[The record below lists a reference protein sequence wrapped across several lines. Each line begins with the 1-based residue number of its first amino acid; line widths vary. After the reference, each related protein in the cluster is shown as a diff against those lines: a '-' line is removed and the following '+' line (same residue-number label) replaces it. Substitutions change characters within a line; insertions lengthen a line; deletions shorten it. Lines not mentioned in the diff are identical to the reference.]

1 MLSRSGEGLEDEF
14 FSDIQVISFLAYVV
28 MSIVV
33 FGWGLVNSLL
43 LFPKAICITIVVI
56 AVYLVMTYH
65 WSLGLMVAHS
75 VLLATTGYIL
85 IMNGSWFNPMF
96 LEGYIQFI
104 LVLLVL
110 HLLMSDKNLIL
121 KLGLLCFFA
130 LLYFALVGLIGEQ
143 FQVMIN
149 VFVILGVVIALS
161 ICKDI
166 FEIVNCYKSLI

>member
-1 MLSRSGEGLEDEF
+1 MLSRSREGLEDEF
-14 FSDIQVISFLAYVV
+14 FSDIQVISFLVYVV
-28 MSIVV
+28 VSIVV

-85 IMNGSWFNPMF
+85 IMNGSWFNPIL
-96 LEGYIQFI
+96 LEGYAQLI

-110 HLLMSDKNLIL
+110 HLLMSDKNLIM
-121 KLGLLCFFA
+121 KLGLVCSLA
-130 LLYFALVGLIGEQ
+130 LIYFALVVFIGEQ
-143 FQVMIN
+143 VQVAIN
-149 VFVILGVVIALS
+149 AFIVLGVIITLS

-166 FEIVNCYKSLI
+166 FEITKWYKSLI